1 MFLSSG
7 ADDVLLNLWYTRVGY
22 YKQGTSI
29 MIILAAYE
37 GKAATQLSPELAQ
50 GQWLLDSG
58 EWKYLRND
66 NTYAISCWV
75 KNPADGVCQ

>member
-1 MFLSSG
+1 
-7 ADDVLLNLWYTRVGY
+7 
-22 YKQGTSI
+22 

-37 GKAATQLSPELAQ
+37 GEAATQLSPELAQ

-66 NTYAISCWV
+66 NTCAISCWV

>member
-7 ADDVLLNLWYTRVGY
+7 ADDVLLDLWYTRVGY

-37 GKAATQLSPELAQ
+37 GEAATQLSPELAS
-50 GQWLLDSG
+50 SG
-58 EWKYLRND
+58 TVVIRLWGME
-66 NTYAISCWV
+66 IS
-75 KNPADGVCQ
+75 AE